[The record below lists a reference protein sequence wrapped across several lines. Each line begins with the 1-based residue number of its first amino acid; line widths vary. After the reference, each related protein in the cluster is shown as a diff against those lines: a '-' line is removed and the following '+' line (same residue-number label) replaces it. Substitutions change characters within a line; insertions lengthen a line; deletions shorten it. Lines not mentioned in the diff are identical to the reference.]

1 MIPPNAAPP
10 KTIVIAYPGA
20 EEKIRKQYLYQTYLT
35 LQEHDRLG
43 LVPGNRLVVK
53 FKDEVV
59 GEGQA
64 ILVEKTVLERLSA
77 YDAMSAGYETAEAQK
92 KHLLATVL
100 AGVRKPD
107 KAEFWKV
114 LFRWL

>member
-10 KTIVIAYPGA
+10 KTLVVSYPGA
-20 EEKIRKQYLYQTYLT
+20 EEKIRKHYLYQTYLS
-35 LQEHDRLG
+35 LEEHDRIG
-43 LVPGNRLVVK
+43 LMQGNRLIVK

-64 ILVEKTVLERLSA
+64 ILVEKMTLERLSL
-77 YDAMSAGYETAEAQK
+77 YDAVSAGYETVDAQG
-92 KHLLATVL
+92 KHILKTVL
-100 AGVRKPD
+100 AGVRKPE
-107 KAEFWKV
+107 KAEFWKI